1 MNEQSAPVK
10 EGDTYEVSINAVGG
24 KGDGIAKVKGFVLFV
39 PNTKKGD
46 YVKVLVKK
54 VLKNAGFA
62 DVLEK
67 LERPVRQSKFA
78 TISEEEIQGMEEEP
92 ESQYEETEDFGEDL
106 DEEWFFNKL
115 FLSGLKNIL

>member
-1 MNEQSAPVK
+1 MDEQSAPVK
-10 EGDTYEVSINAVGG
+10 EGDIYEVSINAVGG

-62 DVLEK
+62 EVLEK
-67 LERPVRQSKFA
+67 LEKPVRPSKFA
-78 TISEEEIQGMEEEP
+78 TVTEDELQNMEDAPSEK
-92 ESQYEETEDFGEDL
+92 YEETEDFGEEL
-106 DEEWFFNKL
+106 DEE
-115 FLSGLKNIL
+115 

>member
-115 FLSGLKNIL
+115 FLNYLKNIF